1 MAIKDFGGK
10 VFGKP
15 IELGYGD
22 HQNKPDI
29 GSSISRKWHP
39 DEGVDLIMDVPLSSV
54 ALAIE
59 DVSRDLH
66 KLVLFTGAGSSDS
79 TGKNCSASAAYR
91 AYDTYAL
98 VHGAGSAIVKQG
110 GKNWYCITAD

>member
-1 MAIKDFGGK
+1 MAIIRTS
-10 VFGKP
+10 P
-15 IELGYGD
+15 ILVQASLANGI
-22 HQNKPDI
+22 QTKA
-29 GSSISRKWHP
+29 SISSWT
-39 DEGVDLIMDVPLSSV
+39 LPLSSV

-66 KLVLFTGAGSSDS
+66 KLVLFTGAGSSDI